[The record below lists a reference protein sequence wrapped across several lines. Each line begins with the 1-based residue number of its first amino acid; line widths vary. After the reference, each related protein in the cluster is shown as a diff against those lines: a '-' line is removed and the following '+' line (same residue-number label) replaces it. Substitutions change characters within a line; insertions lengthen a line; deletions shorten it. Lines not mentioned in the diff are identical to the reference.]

1 MQPNDAR
8 GQPVSGG
15 EPPNLTP
22 ASVRRLEGQQGVYEL
37 ASAEP
42 IIFGRLSVFYPAR
55 DVRSG
60 ETVLVKS
67 FRDSPD
73 ERFAIGAFYEELR
86 AIRELRHPNIL
97 EILDYSPG
105 IRSEVPPFLVLP
117 WCRGGNLRA
126 LQEGADFLP
135 LSSVAVILEQ
145 VASAID
151 YAHQHGVIHGDVKPE
166 NVLLSEDRR
175 RAYLADFGMAKFFDV
190 NDRVRNSE
198 PTDRSRQR
206 GDSQVNQGAM
216 NRGGTSAYLSPEQLA
231 DNKQLPQSDIYSFA
245 LVAFEL
251 LTGRLPFDV
260 SAPLYRQIHARVEG
274 ELVDPAKANPSLPS
288 TVQAALRIGLATD
301 PRRRPVTA
309 TDLVRIL
316 TGAVPVPKG
325 RGQRPSSRR
334 SALGWWASLSSAQ
347 KVALLAAAITAA
359 SGVVVALIQILPSL
373 LGVGGK

>member
-1 MQPNDAR
+1 MQPSDAR
-8 GQPVSGG
+8 ERPKSGDD
-15 EPPNLTP
+15 PASLTP
-22 ASVRRLEGQQGVYEL
+22 TSARRLEGQQSVYEL

-60 ETVLVKS
+60 EMVLLKS

-126 LQEGADFLP
+126 LQDGADFLP
-135 LSSVAVILEQ
+135 LSSVAAILEQ

-151 YAHQHGVIHGDVKPE
+151 YAHQRGVIHGDVKPQ

-198 PTDRSRQR
+198 EVPLRGESR
-206 GDSQVNQGAM
+206 VNQGAI

-274 ELVDPAKANPSLPS
+274 ELIDPAEANPSLS
-288 TVQAALRIGLATD
+288 ATVQAALRIGLAAN
-301 PRRRPVTA
+301 PRARPGTA
-309 TDLVRIL
+309 TDLVRML
-316 TGAVPVPKG
+316 TGAMPMPKG
-325 RGQRPSSRR
+325 HGRRPSEGR
-334 SALGWWASLSSAQ
+334 SAQGWWASLPSSK
-347 KVALLAAAITAA
+347 KVALLSILITVT
-359 SGVVVALIQILPSL
+359 GGIIVALIQILPSL
-373 LGVGGK
+373 LGRSGK